1 MSDQAQTASGPAARP
16 GNRPALPTLETFS
29 AFKSRPFTYLW
40 INTLSFALVQAMQ
53 RFAFVWLVIEAVEV
67 GGLG

>member
-1 MSDQAQTASGPAARP
+1 MSERTQSVSAPPARA
-16 GNRPALPTLETFS
+16 GNRPSLPTLETFS

-53 RFAFVWLVIEAVEV
+53 RFAFVWLVIEAIDE